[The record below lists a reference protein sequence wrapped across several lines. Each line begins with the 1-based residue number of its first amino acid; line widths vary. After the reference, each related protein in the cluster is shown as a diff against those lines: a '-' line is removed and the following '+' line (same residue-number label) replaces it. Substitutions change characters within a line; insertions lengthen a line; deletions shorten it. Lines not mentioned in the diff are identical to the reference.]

1 MLDQVGLSK
10 WKLQAINMVFSYTRK
25 RGNFLRIK
33 EISIFSLRG
42 EYFVAKVVKL

>member
-10 WKLQAINMVFSYTRK
+10 WNLQAINMVFSYTRK

-33 EISIFSLRG
+33 EIYNFPLG
-42 EYFVAKVVKL
+42 EEYFVVKAVKL